1 MQVHFKLRHENNK
14 TIVPLWVIGGL
25 KNGVY
30 DRFGNVSSWKHC
42 VTTTNNSLHE
52 SLTIS
57 QAK

>member
-1 MQVHFKLRHENNK
+1 MQVYFHFEYL
-14 TIVPLWVIGGL
+14 ISVITEGSEIQIFTGIH
-25 KNGVY
+25 

-52 SLTIS
+52 LSTIS